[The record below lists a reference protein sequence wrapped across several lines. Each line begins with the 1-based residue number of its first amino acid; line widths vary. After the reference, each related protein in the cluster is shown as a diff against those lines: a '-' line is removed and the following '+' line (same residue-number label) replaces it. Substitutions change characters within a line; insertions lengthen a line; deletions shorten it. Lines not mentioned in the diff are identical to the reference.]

1 MPIATDSYKEGI
13 GCKSTLKSNPMQKD
27 ILVVAGSKSERFGIH
42 ALLSPAYDITS
53 VSDGMSALYQL
64 RRNPLPSLIVVDPDL
79 DDFPDGSFVRHLRK
93 SIHYSSIPLIV
104 VSGLSK
110 EELEHMAERHGLAA
124 CLPKP
129 LDPTHLERAVG
140 GVLMAEAR

>member
-1 MPIATDSYKEGI
+1 
-13 GCKSTLKSNPMQKD
+13 MQRD

-64 RRNPLPSLIVVDPDL
+64 RRNPLPSLIIVDSDL
-79 DDFPDGSFVRHLRK
+79 EDFPDWSFIRHLRK
-93 SIHYSSIPLIV
+93 SILYSSIPLIV

-110 EELEHMAERHGLAA
+110 EELVLQAERHELAA

-129 LDPTHLERAVG
+129 IDPLHLKRAVG